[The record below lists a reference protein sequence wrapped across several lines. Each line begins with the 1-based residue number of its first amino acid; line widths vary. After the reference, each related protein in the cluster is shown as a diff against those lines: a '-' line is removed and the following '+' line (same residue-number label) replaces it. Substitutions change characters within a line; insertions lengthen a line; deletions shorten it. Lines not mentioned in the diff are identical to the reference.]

1 MHIPFLLLSAV
12 FVLPAALS
20 ISKQPH
26 VSADSKRIEIR
37 GIYGSPEPFWKKDLR
52 LDQLG
57 VNAVFMHDGAIN
69 ENIMS
74 RARAE
79 GLKVFAEFATLNGK
93 NYVNQHPEAWAI
105 DQNGK
110 KVEAATWFMGV
121 CPTEPGFRQ
130 FRTEALKTLLRKFDL
145 DGVWM
150 DYLHYH
156 AQFEDPEP
164 ILPETCFC
172 DHCLSGFQT
181 ATGLS
186 LPEENTAEK
195 ANWIL
200 GHHDKTWRNWRCTV
214 IAGWVRD
221 FKKILKEEKPGA
233 LLGIYHC
240 PWNDDEFDG
249 ARRRILGLD
258 YDLLREHAD
267 VFSPMVYHGRMGRDP
282 EWVKENISWFT
293 HRLNIQP
300 DRYPKVWPIVQA
312 HNDPGVITAEAF
324 EKVLRYGAIGR
335 SSGVMMFTSHSVAE
349 EEEKTAIMKKV
360 PQPIMRRRPI
370 WGLSTIAGTV
380 RGFRRPRL
388 RTWMQGPGSR

>member
-1 MHIPFLLLSAV
+1 MRLSNLVLFGICLLLCAFIISERTHN
-12 FVLPAALS
+12 PAA
-20 ISKQPH
+20 SK
-26 VSADSKRIEIR
+26 KIEIR

-69 ENIMS
+69 EKIMS

-79 GLKVFAEFATLNGK
+79 GLKVFAEFATLNGN
-93 NYVNQHPEAWAI
+93 NYVEQHPEAWAI

-130 FRTEALKTLLRKFDL
+130 YRTEALKNLLRKFDL

-172 DHCLSGFQT
+172 DHCLSGFQS
-181 ATGLS
+181 ATGLT
-186 LPEENTAEK
+186 LPGVNTAEK
-195 ANWIL
+195 ATWIL
-200 GHHDKTWRNWRCTV
+200 EHQDKTWRNWRCMV
-214 IAGWVRD
+214 ITGWVRD
-221 FKKILKEEKPGA
+221 FKKILKDEKPGA

-240 PWNDDEFDG
+240 PWNDDDFNG

-267 VFSPMVYHGRMGRDP
+267 VFSPMVYHGRMGKDP

-293 HRLNIQP
+293 HRLNVQP
-300 DRYPKVWPIVQA
+300 DQYPKVWPIVQA

-335 SSGVMMFTSHSVAE
+335 SSGVMMFTSYSVAE
-349 EEEKTAIMKKV
+349 DEEKTAIMKKV
-360 PQPIMRRRPI
+360 YTG
-370 WGLSTIAGTV
+370 W
-380 RGFRRPRL
+380 
-388 RTWMQGPGSR
+388 